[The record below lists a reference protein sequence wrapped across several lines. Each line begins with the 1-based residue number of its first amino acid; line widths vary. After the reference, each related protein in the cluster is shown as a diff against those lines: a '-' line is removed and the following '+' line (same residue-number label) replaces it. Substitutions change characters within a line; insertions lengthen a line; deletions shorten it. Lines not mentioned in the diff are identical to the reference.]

1 MEQKILKALG
11 VKGTFKKDVVPM
23 MNYSSAN
30 ITTSG
35 SGYVISLY
43 FTLFLT
49 GVVDLKPEQ
58 AAIVTF
64 IAGIWDAVIDPF
76 IGILTDRTR
85 SRYGRHRRYILWA
98 TPLYAVSFA
107 LLWNSYGLDGKERP
121 MQAIVY
127 FTVVYLLYKTA
138 YSFVDVP
145 HVAMLPELAPDY
157 DLRTQYNSVGYIFN
171 SLGMFPSFI
180 LAMIVL
186 KVFGFDDPASGA
198 ELPMLLV
205 GIILAAV
212 YTFSLIYTFRKTRE
226 KPSLDLVLEKFDY
239 KYFFNE
245 YRLVL
250 KNKAFRQ
257 YFIMSLFYNTACNF
271 YRSSL
276 VFYIRYIARLIKL
289 YGIFTIIEGAAE
301 TSAFPFN
308 YAMTMKHGKKKCAYV
323 VTPIMLLGFAICLFM
338 NPTDKNSGS
347 IIWTIILMLGAIFYP
362 FGKSGIGY
370 TATNIFPDISD
381 IDEAITGRRREGVI
395 GTFNTLIKTCVST
408 SVQSLVLVILGGF
421 GLVTGSDVTTYEK
434 NTGLLYQ
441 QSDSALLG
449 VRLCVTIVPIAFTL
463 LSLFLLHRF
472 QMNKNDHRLISAAI
486 ATKHRYGNVSL
497 TAEQIKVVE
506 NITGQKYENTWLGQN
521 NDGEEHTVEANED
534 GEYAILLEKE
544 AEMAAIRNAKKES
557 TDSVE
562 AAKEALGEDE

>member
-121 MQAIVY
+121 MQAIIY

-171 SLGMFPSFI
+171 SIGMFPSFI

-245 YRLVL
+245 YRLVV

-276 VFYIRYIARLIKL
+276 VFYIRYIARLIRL

-421 GLVTGSDVTTYEK
+421 GLVTGSDVTNYEK